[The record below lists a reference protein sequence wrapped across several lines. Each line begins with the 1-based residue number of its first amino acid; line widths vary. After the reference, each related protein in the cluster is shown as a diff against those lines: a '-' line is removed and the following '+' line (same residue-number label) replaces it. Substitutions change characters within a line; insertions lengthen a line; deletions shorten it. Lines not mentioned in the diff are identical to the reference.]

1 MNLESERIERKMKEN
16 VRIKSK
22 TNLKT
27 KLASVL
33 LAGMMIA
40 GMSTSTSLADN
51 QQSLN
56 RIQGYDRYA
65 TSLAINNSIS
75 TSGKVAIIASG
86 ENYADSLSAQG
97 LVKSTHGKLYLTE
110 GNAVSSKLIAQ
121 MKKDGIRQVIVVGGE
136 KAISPKVYNILR
148 NNFSSISRISG
159 KSRYETNTQINNEIN
174 KKSSP
179 EFYVYVNGENYADS
193 LSAVNILKDNNA
205 RLILVPN
212 NGYVDGK
219 AYDKDVIVGGLV
231 KGNKSIPKIAG
242 RDRYETSLK
251 TLQAVKSTGTHL
263 NVASGRNYADALSL
277 STILMNRDKQDLLL
291 IDGRTNLTLA
301 QREAAH
307 KYDNVTVYGGVKSIT
322 TSTANQL
329 LRNYNPN
336 PSQPSKPDKPSQSKY
351 EKNSIVLNHD
361 TRKSTTFVQSSYKT
375 FEKEVYDTKMEKRN
389 DTVSKEVRGQNVIVG
404 PEYSRFDNQPNYIIG
419 HNPGTMAD
427 VSTMKLG
434 DIISIT
440 SNDGKTYDYKIVD
453 KADFRKSERF
463 EVSGELTVYSFHTG
477 KIGDSYSESIF
488 VHYCDGDL
496 GKNQIFYAVPAK

>member
-1 MNLESERIERKMKEN
+1 MNLKSERIERKMKEN

-27 KLASVL
+27 KLTSVL

-110 GNAVSSKLIAQ
+110 GNAASTKLIAQ
-121 MKKDGIRQVIVVGGE
+121 MKKDGIQQVIVVGGP
-136 KAISPKVYNILR
+136 KAISSRVYNILR

-205 RLILVPN
+205 RLVLIPN
-212 NGYVDGK
+212 NGYVESK
-219 AYDKDVIVGGLV
+219 AYSKDVIVGGLV

-251 TLQAVKSTGTHL
+251 TLQAIKSTGNHL
-263 NVASGRNYADALSL
+263 HVASGRNYADALSL
-277 STILMNRDKQDLLL
+277 STILMNKDKQDLLL

-307 KYDNVTVYGGVKSIT
+307 KYDNITVYGGVKSIT

-336 PSQPSKPDKPSQSKY
+336 PSQPSKPDKPSTGKY

-361 TRKSTTFVQSSYKT
+361 TRKSTTFAQSSYKT
-375 FEKEVYDTKMEKRN
+375 FEKEVYVDRMEKRN
-389 DTVSKEVRGQNVIVG
+389 SKVYDEVRGQNVIIG
-404 PEYSRFDNQPNYIIG
+404 PTYSRFDNQPNYIIG
-419 HNPGTMAD
+419 HNPGAMAD
-427 VSTMKLG
+427 VATMKLG

-440 SNDGKTYDYKIVD
+440 GNDGKTYDYKIVD

-463 EVSGELTVYSFHTG
+463 VVSGELAVYPFRTG
-477 KIGDSYSESIF
+477 KIGDKYSESIF
-488 VHYCDGDL
+488 VQYCDGNL
-496 GKNQIFYAVPAK
+496 GQNQIFYAVPVK

>member
-1 MNLESERIERKMKEN
+1 MNLNSERIERKMKEN

-65 TSLAINNSIS
+65 TSLAINNSIN

-159 KSRYETNTQINNEIN
+159 KSRYETNIQINNEIN

-193 LSAVNILKDNNA
+193 LSAVNILKDSNA

-212 NGYVDGK
+212 NDYIDGK

-307 KYDNVTVYGGVKSIT
+307 KYNNITVYGGVKSIT

-329 LRNYNPN
+329 LRSYNPN

-361 TRKSTTFVQSSYKT
+361 TKKSTTFVQSSYKT
-375 FEKEVYDTKMEKRN
+375 FEKEVYVDKMEKRN
-389 DTVSKEVRGQNVIVG
+389 SKVYDEIRGQNAIIG
-404 PEYSRFDNQPNYIIG
+404 PTYSRFDNQPNYIIG

-427 VSTMKLG
+427 VATMKLG

-440 SNDGKTYDYKIVD
+440 GNDGKTYDYKIVD
-453 KADFRKSERF
+453 KANFAKSERF
-463 EVSGELTVYSFHTG
+463 EVSGELAVYPFHTG

-488 VHYCDGDL
+488 VQYCDGL
-496 GKNQIFYAVPAK
+496 GRNLIFYAVPVR